1 MIYSL
6 VVISIFHMFVVTR
19 KKRGFFSERL
29 VNRMVN
35 LYWFYF
41 LSTSGCM
48 IRKNRSKGFCCKP
61 GSTGMHCT
69 TLPATPV
76 ATVASVGNVF
86 HISQK
91 LKLMKTQLYI
101 NTLKLFKPVK
111 ISVLTSHKLIFI

>member
-1 MIYSL
+1 
-6 VVISIFHMFVVTR
+6 
-19 KKRGFFSERL
+19 
-29 VNRMVN
+29 
-35 LYWFYF
+35 
-41 LSTSGCM
+41 M
-48 IRKNRSKGFCCKP
+48 IRKNRSKGFCCNP

-101 NTLKLFKPVK
+101 KYIKALQTCKNLSSDFT
-111 ISVLTSHKLIFI
+111 